1 MDDNFKV
8 VDENGIEHNAEVV
21 TAFSYKEREYLIY
34 SVDKD
39 EENTNILVSRLVK
52 DEEGYDV
59 IEDIED
65 DSERLEVQNVVK
77 EILSSVE

>member
-1 MDDNFKV
+1 MDENFKV
-8 VDENGIEHNAEVV
+8 VDENGTEHSAEVV
-21 TAFSYKEREYLIY
+21 TAFSYKESEYLIY

-39 EENTNILVSRLVK
+39 EENADILVSRLVK

-59 IEDIED
+59 LEDIED

>member
-8 VDENGIEHNAEVV
+8 VDENGMEHNAEVV

-59 IEDIED
+59 LEDIED
-65 DSERLEVQNVVK
+65 DNERLEVQNVVK

>member
-1 MDDNFKV
+1 MDDKFKV
-8 VDENGIEHNAEVV
+8 VDENGMEHNAEVV

-59 IEDIED
+59 LEDIED
-65 DSERLEVQNVVK
+65 DNERLEVQNVVK